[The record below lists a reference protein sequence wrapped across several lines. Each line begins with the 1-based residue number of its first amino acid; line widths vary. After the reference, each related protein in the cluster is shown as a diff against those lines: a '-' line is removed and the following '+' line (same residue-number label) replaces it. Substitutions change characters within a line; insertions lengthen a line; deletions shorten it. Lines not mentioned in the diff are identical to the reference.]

1 MLQTKVSQPRLRD
14 FHAVNGYLPPR
25 GALRA
30 LELGWQRLVPC
41 VSNLRRS
48 AVCAIGG
55 DAISGSAPRP
65 SGTGGLQ
72 TLCWREMDSNHQSRG
87 PAVRERSH
95 SRRAIS
101 ARGRTGSEWSHL
113 VLCRRHLPRTR
124 AVGAIFAMLSDRYQ
138 RALDFPSRRLIR
150 IRPSMRK
157 SGYRYSSPQSP
168 IICIRSRDFARTRSI
183 TSRSP
188 GSSAKPKTRV
198 FSAICCATPRRA
210 PTMTPATTGR
220 SRM

>member
-1 MLQTKVSQPRLRD
+1 MLQTRVFQPRLRD

-72 TLCWREMDSNHQSRG
+72 TLCWREQDSNPRS
-87 PAVRERSH
+87 PVRTSQEKARWILSH
-95 SRRAIS
+95 RRIAKPRTTTDPR
-101 ARGRTGSEWSHL
+101 RGRRIRTPRLPATGSS
-113 VLCRRHLPRTR
+113 VFRGRGRRS
-124 AVGAIFAMLSDRYQ
+124 G
-138 RALDFPSRRLIR
+138 RLGLA
-150 IRPSMRK
+150 RPSNNHANIARSTGYSAPLCPVNLRMTRRTQVSQLK
-157 SGYRYSSPQSP
+157 RAYWTEPHEFSSGQER
-168 IICIRSRDFARTRSI
+168 
-183 TSRSP
+183 
-188 GSSAKPKTRV
+188 
-198 FSAICCATPRRA
+198 
-210 PTMTPATTGR
+210 
-220 SRM
+220 